1 MKKKG
6 KSSAFFVIAS
16 ISSIIF
22 IVVFLAIVLFLLYF
36 FGDTH
41 INIKTKYGDK
51 FKVTCDAWGDIYWIE
66 DKNSD
71 FHLDINSFSDKREL
85 QPVCDNQYFRCY
97 YINDSMNDYDT
108 TKLYIFKIKKY
119 DEFFYTGLYLNDGYY
134 YMTES
139 ETAKVKNEL
148 LCDSTLMEICL
159 TDLDRLYH
167 DELVEMGEKF
177 VNRDFDGL
185 DKYGLS
191 EDMISDTESL
201 NEKITIMENYLKNIN
216 DFSVK
221 AN

>member
-1 MKKKG
+1 MNKKRKL
-6 KSSAFFVIAS
+6 SVFWVVAS
-16 ISSIIF
+16 IVSIVF
-22 IVVFLAIVLFLLYF
+22 ITVFFAIVLLLFYF
-36 FGDTH
+36 FSDTH

-51 FKVTCDAWGDIYWIE
+51 FRVTCDAWGDMTWIE

-71 FHLDINSFSDKREL
+71 FHLYIDNFSDKRDL
-85 QPVCDNQYFRCY
+85 QPICDNQYFRCY
-97 YINDSMNDYDT
+97 YINDSWVDYDA

-119 DEFFYTGLYLNDGYY
+119 DEFFYTGLNLNDDYY

-159 TDLDRLYH
+159 SDLDRLYH

-185 DKYGLS
+185 DKYGLT
-191 EDMISDTESL
+191 EEMISDTEYL
-201 NEKITIMENYLKNIN
+201 NEKITIMENYMK
-216 DFSVK
+216 K
-221 AN
+221 YQ